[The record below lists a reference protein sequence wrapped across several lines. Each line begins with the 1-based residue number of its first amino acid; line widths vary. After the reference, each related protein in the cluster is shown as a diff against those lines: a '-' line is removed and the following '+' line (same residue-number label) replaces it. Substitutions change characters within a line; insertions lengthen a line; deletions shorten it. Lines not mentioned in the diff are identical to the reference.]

1 MSPRKQQPAK
11 RSKPKG
17 KKTIIEKEEKKK
29 IHTNITDD
37 DKEVIKEWLE
47 DNPIIYNKRLP
58 NFRDTRRSWPCGKSW
73 PSGWT
78 TP

>member
-17 KKTIIEKEEKKK
+17 KTIFEKEEKKK

-37 DKEVIKEWLE
+37 DKEAIKEWLE
-47 DNPIIYNKRLP
+47 DNPII
-58 NFRDTRRSWPCGKSW
+58 
-73 PSGWT
+73 
-78 TP
+78 